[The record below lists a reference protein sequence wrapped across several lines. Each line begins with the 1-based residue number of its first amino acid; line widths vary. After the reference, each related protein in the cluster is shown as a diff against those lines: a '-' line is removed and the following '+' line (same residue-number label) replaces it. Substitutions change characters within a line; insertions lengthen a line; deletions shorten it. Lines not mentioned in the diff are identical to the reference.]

1 LAIFAD
7 VTRQV
12 FILISATTNAI
23 NDIFVTGV
31 LRFPHLNL
39 FQPKHYIEH
48 VNLVSACPSLQRLLH
63 LKLNISGL
71 AQGHLRLEIIMN
83 TAKRLNIVRE
93 SQAYWRI
100 IINNPPLNLFDPWMF
115 AELNVLMD
123 DIEKDKDLK
132 VVVFESGDEEFFMN
146 HHDVVSR
153 TIIPDQPGA
162 APFFNH
168 WPTFVTR
175 LVQSSVISIAK
186 VRGRARAQGFEFA
199 LACDMRF
206 ASKERAKFA
215 LIEVGGSSIPGG
227 GGVEWLS
234 ALTGRSRALEIVC
247 GADDFDAETGERYG
261 FVNRAVPDAELDDFV
276 DAFARRMSRFEKRA
290 LETGKKM
297 VNARAGVPSEG
308 ELWTSNHILQGVDSW
323 PEAQKAFT
331 RLTAAGFGEVGD
343 FELNMGERLGDE
355 PAA

>member
-1 LAIFAD
+1 
-7 VTRQV
+7 
-12 FILISATTNAI
+12 
-23 NDIFVTGV
+23 
-31 LRFPHLNL
+31 
-39 FQPKHYIEH
+39 
-48 VNLVSACPSLQRLLH
+48 
-63 LKLNISGL
+63 
-71 AQGHLRLEIIMN
+71 MN
-83 TAKRLNIVRE
+83 TVNRLNIVRE

-132 VVVFESGDEEFFMN
+132 VVVFESADEDFFMN
-146 HHDVVSR
+146 HHDVASR
-153 TIIPDQPGA
+153 TTLPEQPGA
-162 APFFNH
+162 APFFYH

-175 LVQSSVISIAK
+175 LAQAPVISIAK

-206 ASKERAKFA
+206 ASRERAKFA
-215 LIEVGGSSIPGG
+215 LIEVGGASIPGG

-247 GADDFDAETGERYG
+247 GADDFDADTGERYG
-261 FVNRAVPDAELDDFV
+261 FVNRSVPDAELDAFV
-276 DAFARRMSRFEKRA
+276 EAFARRLSGFEKRA

-297 VNARAGVPSEG
+297 VNARAGIPSEG
-308 ELWTSNHILQGVDSW
+308 DLWTSNHILHGVDLW

-343 FELNMGERLGDE
+343 FELNMAGRISDA
-355 PAA
+355 PSA